1 MTPTKLVLTAI
12 VALAAFGH
20 SSTNAKADEYP
31 WCVQGSALHCYY
43 SNRAQCE
50 EAVDFHGFCVSNPD
64 YTAGNR
70 RNVRE

>member
-1 MTPTKLVLTAI
+1 MTPAKIALVAT
-12 VALAAFGH
+12 LAVLAFGQ
-20 SSTNAKADEYP
+20 TGTVAQADEYP

-50 EAVDFHGFCVSNPD
+50 EAVDYHGFCVSNPD
-64 YTAGNR
+64 YSGSNR